1 MEDKE
6 AMSNLTS
13 INLTLS
19 QILTQA
25 QEKILV
31 ISKQLKALYTQ
42 AKAKAPTTERPVL
55 DKKTKEDKSKCY
67 FWIHDRTHSID
78 HTSATC

>member
-1 MEDKE
+1 M
-6 AMSNLTS
+6 ANLTR

-31 ISKQLKALYTQ
+31 ISKQLQELKTQ
-42 AKAKAPTTERPVL
+42 AKANTTTIERPVP
-55 DKKTKEDKSKCY
+55 DKKTKEAKLKCY
-67 FWIHDRTHSID
+67 
-78 HTSATC
+78 